1 MVLIRLEDSTIAKA
15 RNTCEGHPSSRALVK
30 GGSTLV
36 LCGVCYMNMAVKPHV
51 SDGHSVLGQS
61 SGLVRAD
68 GGGRSKSLHSFKILH
83 QAVLLCHTF
92 GSQSQTHLCE

>member
-1 MVLIRLEDSTIAKA
+1 MVLISKEDGTVAHASD
-15 RNTCEGHPSSRALVK
+15 TCKSRPSSRALIK

-36 LCGVCYMNMAVKPHV
+36 LCGVCFMNLVVKPHV

-68 GGGRSKSLHSFKILH
+68 GGGRSKSLHGFKILH
-83 QAVLLCHTF
+83 QAVLLGHTF
-92 GSQSQTHLCE
+92 GSQS

>member
-1 MVLIRLEDSTIAKA
+1 MALFSTEDGTVAETGDS
-15 RNTCEGHPSSRALVK
+15 CEGHPSSRALIK

-36 LCGVCYMNMAVKPHV
+36 LCGVCFMNLVVKPHV

-68 GGGRSKSLHSFKILH
+68 GGGRSKSLHGFKILH
-83 QAVLLCHTF
+83 QAVLLGHTF
-92 GSQSQTHLCE
+92 GSQS